1 MAKTVKGFFSNVKK
15 GWDIVTYVSPE
26 EKERRRIEYEKW
38 CEEERAKRAAEA
50 EREQAAERYAKD
62 VKLVYDALIA
72 QGFEDS
78 EALELAKGVR
88 ITDEED

>member
-1 MAKTVKGFFSNVKK
+1 MGKTVKGFFSNVK
-15 GWDIVTYVSPE
+15 
-26 EKERRRIEYEKW
+26 KW

-62 VKLVYDALIA
+62 VKRVYDALIA

-78 EALELAKGVR
+78 EALEAAILAKCVR
-88 ITDEED
+88 ITDEEE